1 MAKSTRRPASKK
13 KAKKK
18 APARKA
24 APRKARAKAAPTHI
38 ELRTIR
44 QFAERHIALIDSQT
58 VPSAKAVEVKGRMRQ
73 WLADIEGSCGPD
85 MSIPLA

>member
-1 MAKSTRRPASKK
+1 MAKSRRPSSKK
-13 KAKKK
+13 KAKAKTAKKTARKKPRPK
-18 APARKA
+18 AP
-24 APRKARAKAAPTHI
+24 PTHI

-44 QFAERHIALIDSQT
+44 QFAERHIALIDSQST
-58 VPSAKAVEVKGRMRQ
+58 PHPKALEAKDRMRQ